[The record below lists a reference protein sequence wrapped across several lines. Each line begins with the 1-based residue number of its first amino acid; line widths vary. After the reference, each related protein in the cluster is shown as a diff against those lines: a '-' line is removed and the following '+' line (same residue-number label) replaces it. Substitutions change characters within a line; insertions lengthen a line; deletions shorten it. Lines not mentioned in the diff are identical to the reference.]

1 MKSEGNM
8 AEPVRNDDPLSSMR
22 FPESSPKHRP
32 ERVSHSKE
40 DVAGYLPEQATN
52 KPLGEWTPESLEDLR
67 ESRHARVREARA
79 MRRARLPELGPE
91 TNKVDSVKSK
101 IRPLTDF
108 VQNRASD
115 AKHRFKVIRGRM
127 RTGDLQ
133 SEWKDR
139 ASGFGDR
146 ASRHAREARNR
157 AEYYARNYPLQ
168 FIGGAAA
175 AGFAIGF
182 LLRMWR
188 DE

>member
-22 FPESSPKHRP
+22 FPESSPKRGP
-32 ERVSHSKE
+32 ERVPRSEE
-40 DVAGYLPEQATN
+40 DVAGYLPEEATD

-67 ESRHARVREARA
+67 DSRHARVREARA
-79 MRRARLPELGPE
+79 MRRARLPELAPE
-91 TNKVDSVKSK
+91 TSKVDSVKSK
-101 IRPLTDF
+101 IRQVTAF
-108 VQNRASD
+108 WQNRASD
-115 AKHRFKVIRGRM
+115 VRHRFEVIRGRV
-127 RTGDLQ
+127 RSGDLQ
-133 SEWKDR
+133 SEWKSRASDLGDKASDR
-139 ASGFGDR
+139 AQD
-146 ASRHAREARNR
+146 ARNR

-175 AGFAIGF
+175 AGFVMGF